1 MKNER
6 RKWKMCSKSISGVW
20 SYPELEFHYSIGND
34 VYYDMQSRIIDELAV
49 AASRW
54 TAPFWTFRQ
63 RNLRLRV

>member
-1 MKNER
+1 
-6 RKWKMCSKSISGVW
+6 MCSKSISGVW

-54 TAPFWTFRQ
+54 TAPF
-63 RNLRLRV
+63 